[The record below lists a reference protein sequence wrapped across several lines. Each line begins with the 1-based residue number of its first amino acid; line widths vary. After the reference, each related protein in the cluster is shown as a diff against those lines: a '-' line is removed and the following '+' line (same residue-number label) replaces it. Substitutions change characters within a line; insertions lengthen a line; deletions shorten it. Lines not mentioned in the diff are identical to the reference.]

1 MFVVSWGVS
10 GKAINVAVQVCAHDN
25 LSFLEFYLLN
35 FTAHR
40 IQMEPIITQ
49 HGKVDV
55 FWIAPPLI
63 FADSSIPRYLQYLR
77 V

>member
-1 MFVVSWGVS
+1 MLVVSWGVS
-10 GKAINVAVQVCAHDN
+10 GKAINVAVQVCAHYN

-49 HGKVDV
+49 HCKVNV
-55 FWIAPPLI
+55 F
-63 FADSSIPRYLQYLR
+63 
-77 V
+77 